1 MTTHEKLRDRICEL
15 CPELKKL
22 EFGCKMIK
30 KDELKDWAK
39 LVTLISY
46 DGKRSRG
53 YFREQDGSIFSLIT
67 DFKKFEILGKDP
79 TLEDVM
85 RAIEKQGVCGR
96 YYITQYGELFR
107 TGFENDELVCHWQL
121 GKPLSKQ
128 SDETVEKIL
137 EILK

>member
-1 MTTHEKLRDRICEL
+1 MSKHNELRDRINEL

-22 EFGCKMIK
+22 EFGCEMIK

-79 TLEDVM
+79 TLEDVLM
-85 RAIEKQGVCGR
+85 AISRRDFTSFQYKETKKGR
-96 YYITQYGELFR
+96 IYRGS
-107 TGFENDELVCHWQL
+107 LVEILDLWEL
-121 GKPLSKQ
+121 GKPLSQQ
-128 SDETVEKIL
+128 SEETVEKIL